1 MNAQHLLGTTTQG
14 IVNNY
19 FLNGNEDIVKGTF
32 EKRDIE
38 FTYRCWSMLEY
49 RVLIY
54 RILTTVKQGNYQKCD
69 YNAYSM
75 HQPCDRQLLT
85 YIDIE
90 KFRF

>member
-19 FLNGNEDIVKGTF
+19 FLNGNEDILKGTF

-49 RVLIY
+49 PTHLLYSYNSY
-54 RILTTVKQGNYQKCD
+54 RETTKSVTIMLTLCVTV
-69 YNAYSM
+69 
-75 HQPCDRQLLT
+75 CDRQLLT

-90 KFRF
+90 KFRC